1 MVNWQFHGEE
11 DKGYTPPKNENTKFN
26 WGTIPVIA
34 LLIVGAYH
42 YFGKESEVK
51 SIDLNPTKPIY
62 FNPANPIDL
71 NPVDFNRK
79 NFQENINKELLNTPI
94 KQDLNPKFLIPN
106 IGDDPIPSI
115 PNIQN
120 PSIKNN
126 SINTSFPNINIIPK
140 NSILNQEKSFD
151 SKIKIDGSLDYE

>member
-1 MVNWQFHGEE
+1 MVNWRFHREE
-11 DKGYTPPKNENTKFN
+11 DKEYTPPPPPKNENTKFN

-62 FNPANPIDL
+62 FNPVKPIDL
-71 NPVDFNRK
+71 NPIDFNRK
-79 NFQENINKELLNTPI
+79 NLQEYDKKELLKHKDIRKLPLP
-94 KQDLNPKFLIPN
+94 D
-106 IGDDPIPSI
+106 IGDYPIPSI

-140 NSILNQEKSFD
+140 NSILNQKKSFD